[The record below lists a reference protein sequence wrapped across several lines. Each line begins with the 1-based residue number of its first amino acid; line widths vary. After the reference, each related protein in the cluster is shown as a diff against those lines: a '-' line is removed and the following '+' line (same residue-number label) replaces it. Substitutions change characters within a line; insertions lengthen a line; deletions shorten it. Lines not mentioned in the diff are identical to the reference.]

1 MTVPHLPNIDLFLPS
16 LPMLGFSLKP
26 WFRTF
31 GCSVEG
37 LQTFILDVVDSYR
50 YLFLHIHEITL
61 YLSLSKLF
69 CLSLM
74 LRFRTGA
81 GIISDLNHLSF

>member
-37 LQTFILDVVDSYR
+37 LQTFILDVVDSFTYF
-50 YLFLHIHEITL
+50 Y
-61 YLSLSKLF
+61 K
-69 CLSLM
+69 
-74 LRFRTGA
+74 
-81 GIISDLNHLSF
+81 

>member
-26 WFRTF
+26 WFWTF

-37 LQTFILDVVDSYR
+37 LQTFILDVVDSFTYF
-50 YLFLHIHEITL
+50 Y
-61 YLSLSKLF
+61 K
-69 CLSLM
+69 
-74 LRFRTGA
+74 
-81 GIISDLNHLSF
+81 

>member
-31 GCSVEG
+31 GRSLEG
-37 LQTFILDVVDSYR
+37 LQTFILDVVVASYTCTYFYIFMKLHFTFHCPN
-50 YLFLHIHEITL
+50 YLV
-61 YLSLSKLF
+61 
-69 CLSLM
+69 C
-74 LRFRTGA
+74 
-81 GIISDLNHLSF
+81 HLC